1 MTEAELTELIR
12 KFLSGKANE
21 EERKM
26 VEEWYE
32 SFDNSAAE
40 IKMDVKDK
48 ADSKQRGLEVIKE
61 KIAGSERQILQLS
74 SRKRMYRW
82 VAAAVVLILVA
93 GSVYFVTQLS
103 KDRRTLA
110 KTVNRETGEIQP
122 GGNKAVL
129 TLGNGQQIVLDSSNN
144 GLLSVQGGMNVVKL
158 NNGSLS
164 YSPKNRGSHEQN
176 ESNQKGEVLYNTIT
190 TPRGGQY
197 QIVLSDGSRVWLNA
211 ASSISFPTAFK
222 GDKREVTIT
231 GEIYFEVKSDAQ
243 KPFIVKNGDVEI
255 KVLGTRFNVMAYEG
269 EDMMK
274 TTLLEGS
281 IKVSAK
287 DVPWQPVVVHPGEQV
302 QINNKRKI
310 KLIKDGNVN
319 RAIAWKNELFWFE
332 DDDIH
337 AVIQQLSRWYNID
350 IKTKGKIPDLFTGSI
365 PRNLTFSRFFEIL
378 QKTGSI
384 RY

>member
-61 KIAGSERQILQLS
+61 KIADSERQMLQLS

-82 VAAAVVLILVA
+82 VAAAVILILVA

-110 KTVNRETGEIQP
+110 KAVNGETGEIQQ

-176 ESNQKGEVLYNTIT
+176 ESNQKDEVLYNTIT

-222 GDKREVTIT
+222 GDKRE
-231 GEIYFEVKSDAQ
+231 
-243 KPFIVKNGDVEI
+243 
-255 KVLGTRFNVMAYEG
+255 
-269 EDMMK
+269 
-274 TTLLEGS
+274 
-281 IKVSAK
+281 
-287 DVPWQPVVVHPGEQV
+287 
-302 QINNKRKI
+302 
-310 KLIKDGNVN
+310 
-319 RAIAWKNELFWFE
+319 
-332 DDDIH
+332 
-337 AVIQQLSRWYNID
+337 
-350 IKTKGKIPDLFTGSI
+350 
-365 PRNLTFSRFFEIL
+365 
-378 QKTGSI
+378 
-384 RY
+384 